1 MRRGAIVVLIAI
13 LLAVMAAAGAGAD
26 WVVGVL
32 HTTPDISQLK
42 PKPQGSISTVY
53 AADGTRLGFISSDVL
68 RRSIPSGSI
77 GNVVKQA
84 TVDIEDRRFYHHG
97 GVDYL
102 GVLRAAVNNLSAD
115 QAQQGGST
123 LTMQLVRN
131 LYTPDIRFR
140 KTLRR
145 KIGEAKLAD
154 ELDKRHTKNWI
165 LTEYL
170 NNVPYG
176 TVGGQTAVG
185 IAAAAR
191 VFFDTTPSKLTLR
204 QAALLAGL
212 PQAPSAYNPFTD
224 PQAAKARRN
233 EVLRAMVKAGH
244 LSATRAARVEAKGLG
259 VRRNTYY
266 EQRRERFFFDYVKQQ
281 LIDRYGLAAV
291 QRGGMKVYTT
301 INLKLQ
307 DLARAAIADH
317 LNQPGQPSA
326 ALVTV
331 DPSNGHILAMASS
344 AAYGKTVFNYATQ
357 AFRQP
362 GSTFKGI
369 DLMAAVRMGISPTST
384 FYNSHELM
392 PGWDPIAPTWHVQTD
407 DHTYRGSISLSEA
420 AAVSDNTVYAQ
431 LGADIT
437 PERIRQAAYD
447 MGVTSHLDAYPAEAI
462 GGLTRG
468 VSPLEMANAYAT
480 IADGGVRNQATAIQK
495 VVLPDGKVDHPGHG
509 KRKRFFTDGE
519 ADEVTKTL
527 EGVLT
532 HGTAAGLGIGCPAAG
547 KTGTTSSFTDAWFVG
562 YTPHLSTAVW
572 VGYPKETTSMT
583 AVPGY
588 GEIFG
593 ATIPAPI
600 WQQFMLSAHGS
611 NCDDFPTPTTPFVA
625 RPFSGHYQ
633 TSGAHA
639 PSSSQTGQATSP
651 VSPTTPLP
659 APTTAPAPAPAP
671 TTGGTGGATAPPNG
685 NGKGHGK
692 GPGGGG
698 G

>member
-1 MRRGAIVVLIAI
+1 
-13 LLAVMAAAGAGAD
+13 
-26 WVVGVL
+26 
-32 HTTPDISQLK
+32 
-42 PKPQGSISTVY
+42 
-53 AADGTRLGFISSDVL
+53 
-68 RRSIPSGSI
+68 
-77 GNVVKQA
+77 
-84 TVDIEDRRFYHHG
+84 
-97 GVDYL
+97 
-102 GVLRAAVNNLSAD
+102 
-115 QAQQGGST
+115 
-123 LTMQLVRN
+123 MQLVRN
-131 LYTPDIRFR
+131 LYTPRMRFR

-191 VFFDTTPSKLTLR
+191 VFFDTTPRKLKLR

-212 PQAPSAYNPFTD
+212 PQAPSSYNPFTS
-224 PQAAKARRN
+224 PRAAKQRRN

-244 LSATRAARVEAKGLG
+244 LTPARARRAEAGSLG
-259 VRRNTYY
+259 VHRNAYY
-266 EQRRERFFFDYVKQQ
+266 QQRRERFFFDYVKQQ
-281 LIDRYGLAAV
+281 LVSRYGAAAV
-291 QRGGMKVYTT
+291 RRGGMKVYTT
-301 INLKLQ
+301 INLRLQ
-307 DLARAAIADH
+307 DLARKAIADH

-326 ALVTV
+326 ALVTI
-331 DPSNGHILAMASS
+331 DPANGHILAMASS

-369 DLMAAVRMGISPTST
+369 DLMAAVRLGVNPTST
-384 FYNSHELM
+384 YYTSRELQ
-392 PGWDPIAPTWHVQTD
+392 PGWDPTAPSWHVQTD
-407 DHTYRGSISLSEA
+407 DHTYHGSISLAEA
-420 AAVSDNTVYAQ
+420 IALSDNTVYAQ

-468 VSPLEMANAYAT
+468 VSPLEMADAYAT
-480 IADGGVRNQATAIQK
+480 IADGGVRNRATAIEK
-495 VVLPDGKVDHPGHG
+495 VVMPDGKVDRPDAGH
-509 KRKRFFTDGE
+509 RKRTFTDGQ
-519 ADEVTKTL
+519 AYEVTKAL

-562 YTPHLSTAVW
+562 FTPHLSTAVW

-588 GEIFG
+588 GEVFG

-600 WQQFMLSAHGS
+600 WQEFMLTAHGS
-611 NCDDFPTPTTPFVA
+611 NCDDFPTPKTPFVSQ
-625 RPFSGHYQ
+625 PFDGHFESGR
-633 TSGAHA
+633 G
-639 PSSSQTGQATSP
+639 SSSGSSTDSTGFGTTGT
-651 VSPTTPLP
+651 VSPT
-659 APTTAPAPAPAP
+659 
-671 TTGGTGGATAPPNG
+671 GR
-685 NGKGHGK
+685 
-692 GPGGGG
+692 
-698 G
+698 